1 MSKIEGLERE
11 VASLSQAELAA
22 FRKWFAEFDAAAWD
36 RQLVEDVQ
44 SGKLDAL
51 ADRALEAFKSGAC
64 SKL

>member
-36 RQLVEDVQ
+36 RQLAEDVQ

>member
-1 MSKIEGLERE
+1 VSKIEGLERE

-36 RQLVEDVQ
+36 RQLAEDVQ